1 MIFNE
6 ILSTITEAKNNRLKV
21 NVDGREIT
29 LDKADDVKK
38 LLNRPMITRNQEN
51 MVKNFITVERNF

>member
-51 MVKNFITVERNF
+51 MVKIFITVERNF